1 MPTLRT
7 WSAPV
12 AAVVLAV
19 LTGVAAAPHAFAGIG
34 EVDQKLESIERAL
47 EQERAQ
53 GERLESSAAALA
65 REVAGLRADLIEA
78 AHASQ
83 NYEEHVTTLE
93 ARLSG
98 LAREEAD
105 KSATLRRRRATLT
118 ATLGALL
125 RLGRQSPEA
134 LIAAPAAIDDTIR
147 TSLLLGAVVP
157 LLDDEARR
165 LRAELDALTR
175 LRREIATERL
185 ELAAATD
192 RLAAERRRLAPLH
205 ARKLALQR
213 ETVAKHREAGRA
225 AARLAAEAKDLRE
238 LLQRLAAAAAP
249 PPAAEKPTPAVATD
263 DASASVVALAPPP
276 QPAVARPGRS
286 FSAARGSLPMPA
298 RGRVVGRFG
307 EATESGRSKGI
318 TIETRADAQV
328 VTPYD
333 GEVVFAGPFRG
344 YGQLL
349 IIQHGEGYHTL
360 LAGFSRI
367 DSNLGQWLLA
377 GEPVGVMGRGSNGN
391 PALYVELRRNGDA
404 INPLPW
410 MAASDRKV
418 SG

>member
-1 MPTLRT
+1 MPTPRT
-7 WSAPV
+7 RSGPV

-19 LTGVAAAPHAFAGIG
+19 LTGVAAAPHAFAGID

-105 KSATLRRRRATLT
+105 KSATLRRRRATLA

-213 ETVAKHREAGRA
+213 ETLAKHREAGRA

-249 PPAAEKPTPAVATD
+249 PPAAEKPNVVIFYTD
-263 DASASVVALAPPP
+263 DQGTLDTN
-276 QPAVARPGRS
+276 S
-286 FSAARGSLPMPA
+286 FGSKDL
-298 RGRVVGRFG
+298 
-307 EATESGRSKGI
+307 
-318 TIETRADAQV
+318 
-328 VTPYD
+328 
-333 GEVVFAGPFRG
+333 
-344 YGQLL
+344 
-349 IIQHGEGYHTL
+349 
-360 LAGFSRI
+360 
-367 DSNLGQWLLA
+367 
-377 GEPVGVMGRGSNGN
+377 
-391 PALYVELRRNGDA
+391 
-404 INPLPW
+404 
-410 MAASDRKV
+410 
-418 SG
+418 